1 MKRLVLKRWVEL
13 LLVGISC
20 IGLTMVAAFEWN
32 SPLPYLIGMALLVI
46 PSIIEFL
53 YGRGI

>member
-1 MKRLVLKRWVEL
+1 MKRLVLKKWVEL
-13 LLVGISC
+13 LLVGISF
-20 IGLTMVAAFEWN
+20 IGLFIVAAFEWN
-32 SPLPYLIGMALLVI
+32 TIVPYLIGMTLLVI